1 MTHPLF
7 FALYYFVPIAVSKQG
22 AMAKREEGFGCAIK
36 CILIDGRQN
45 KTKEIITTNQSN
57 INST

>member
-7 FALYYFVPIAVSKQG
+7 CALYYFVPIAVSKQG
-22 AMAKREEGFGCAIK
+22 AMAKREEGFGCVVQ

-45 KTKEIITTNQSN
+45 KTKEIITTNQ
-57 INST
+57 

>member
-1 MTHPLF
+1 
-7 FALYYFVPIAVSKQG
+7 
-22 AMAKREEGFGCAIK
+22 MAKREEGFGCAIK
-36 CILIDGRQN
+36 YILIDVRQN